1 LGQLLSRKDPAGP
14 YLASGYSIEYKY
26 ESGQVTE
33 VKTPTRTTNYTYYSE
48 GDSEG
53 WLKTV
58 STPDMGTVTYVYYP
72 DRYLWK
78 TFYSNNLLE
87 TRTYDNFGRLDVVK
101 TAKIEPMTQQE
112 LQVISSFDYLV
123 DGVGNRKEVVE
134 QSGRKV

>member
-1 LGQLLSRKDPAGP
+1 
-14 YLASGYSIEYKY
+14 
-26 ESGQVTE
+26 
-33 VKTPTRTTNYTYYSE
+33 
-48 GDSEG
+48 
-53 WLKTV
+53 
-58 STPDMGTVTYVYYP
+58 MGTVTYVYYP

-112 LQVISSFDYLV
+112 LQVISSFDYFV

-134 QSGRKV
+134 QSGRKVEYKYDDLHRLLEEKVTNGT